1 MVINITVILLCISLV
16 IALFLILKTKEVSK
30 NNNLMKYFLWINI
43 LLIIYILPLIFQIMF
58 SKQNINSLYFD
69 YITYIGLVFVPI
81 LFFAFSREYT
91 GKQNINK
98 NIRYYFILPIISLL
112 IIWTSDFHQMFYARY
127 STVISETEYGP
138 YSYIHMLYTYGILIL
153 AFINVIVTSIRK
165 SGFLSMPTFLLI
177 SGALAPLIPNVLG
190 SLKIISIS
198 IYVTPISFIITSLIY
213 YIAIFKLKALN
224 ITPIALKT
232 ITNTM
237 SDAFVV
243 ISNDGTIVD
252 KNLTFEKIFN
262 SVLNINKEENLFEIF
277 KKSKLIEFEELKKH
291 IEKTRIDNKMLNEEY
306 HLIKGDFDKYFEVD
320 IQPIKANSGN
330 DYIGTLLLFKDITQH
345 KLDMVELEEKQN
357 IIVKQG
363 QLVSIGELAGGVAHD
378 INTPIAAI
386 KTGIVMLSSM
396 TSERTDQE
404 KEIIFRMDNCANKI
418 ITIVNSMRN
427 QIRNLGGDTD
437 VDFKISSVL
446 KDIKII
452 TYNEISK
459 NRSDVVID
467 IKDDVSI
474 KGDPTKLG
482 QVFTN
487 LVVNA
492 AQAYGEDN
500 GGKIIISV
508 EEDSDG
514 KNALVKVID
523 FAGGIDVK
531 ISPFVFKNILTTK
544 GIKGTGLGLYLVYS
558 VIVGSFKGDI
568 SFDSSLGNGTTFFIK
583 IPKSSEKEE
592 NQITVESKTGV
603 EVDDVGEVI
612 NKDENKEQKENNEND
627 KSES

>member
-1 MVINITVILLCISLV
+1 MI
-16 IALFLILKTKEVSK
+16 E
-30 NNNLMKYFLWINI
+30 I
-43 LLIIYILPLIFQIMF
+43 LLIFCIIICLSLIGMIKLKFEKLNVSNIMSVMF
-58 SKQNINSLYFD
+58 FMLTVWCLGLLGQSIFIKLNSTGNPIYFD
-69 YITYIGLVFVPI
+69 YITYIGICFTPPIALIMSIKYWGAKINNLKIFCLSIIPI
-81 LFFAFSREYT
+81 LS
-91 GKQNINK
+91 
-98 NIRYYFILPIISLL
+98 L
-112 IIWTSDFHQMFYARY
+112 IILWTNDYHNLFYKHYSVNFSEAIYGPMFYVN
-127 STVISETEYGP
+127 SG
-138 YSYIHMLYTYGILIL
+138 YSYILMVL
-153 AFINVIVTSIRK
+153 FIIIMIKASIKK
-165 SGFLSMPTFLLI
+165 SGFFSIQTALI
-177 SGALAPLIPNVLG
+177 VIGSLIPLIVNIMGTLR
-190 SLKIISIS
+190 IINIS
-198 IYVTPISFIITSLIY
+198 IYVTPMLFVITLIFY
-213 YIAIFKLKALN
+213 AIAIIKYKILN
-224 ITPIALKT
+224 ITPVALKT

-237 SDAFVV
+237 SDSFVV
-243 ISNDGTIVD
+243 VSTDGSIVD
-252 KNLTFEKIFN
+252 MNRSFKENFN
-262 SVLNINKEENLFEIF
+262 ELLENNKVENLFLFLKEHNKDTF
-277 KKSKLIEFEELKKH
+277 DKLKNAISLS
-291 IEKTRIDNKMLNEEY
+291 IEKNEKIILEY
-306 HLIKGDFDKYFEVD
+306 TLKVKDKDKYFEVD
-320 IQPIKANSGN
+320 IQPIKSNTGN
-330 DYIGTLLLFKDITQH
+330 EYIGTLLLFKDITQH

-612 NKDENKEQKENNEND
+612 NKDENKEQKINNENNEPEN
-627 KSES
+627 